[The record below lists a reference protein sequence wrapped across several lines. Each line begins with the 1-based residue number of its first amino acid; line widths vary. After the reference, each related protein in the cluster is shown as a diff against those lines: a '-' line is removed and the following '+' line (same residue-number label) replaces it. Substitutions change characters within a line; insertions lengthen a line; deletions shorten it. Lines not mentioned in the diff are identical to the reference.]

1 MTLPFLK
8 KGKLS
13 RQYVLLVIA
22 VVILL
27 VYGVAEGLISYLDWK
42 TASDEKISQSQKL
55 LTQYEEILNE
65 RAIVESN
72 RERALKRG
80 EEVEAKLMVGET
92 PQLGAANL
100 QDTVRQ
106 VAEKNNIGL
115 RSFRIL
121 EPKEIGIYRKVSL
134 QIDFNPTY
142 SMKSLGQFLYDLEH
156 QDKAL
161 MISEMDLL
169 IFNPR
174 MANNIQGNLV
184 VSALMKGSKAKER
197 VKEEKGKEAKKE
209 EKGTE
214 KRVEKKEGKGREEEK
229 KPARQEETERGV
241 KVKVKIKNEKTSEKI
256 DRTEEKGT
264 ETQGK
269 DNKKAEKK

>member
-1 MTLPFLK
+1 MALPCLK

-13 RQYVLLVIA
+13 HQYVLLVIA

-42 TASDEKISQSQKL
+42 KASDEKISQSQKL

-80 EEVEAKLMVGET
+80 EEVEARLMVGET

-214 KRVEKKEGKGREEEK
+214 KRVEKKEVKGQEEK
-229 KPARQEETERGV
+229 KPEKQEETERGV

-256 DRTEEKGT
+256 DRTEEKVT
-264 ETQGK
+264 ETKGK
-269 DNKKAEKK
+269 DDKQAEKK